1 MREVAVA
8 YFLEFD
14 HVVRGRDVGDIFRS
28 IESWLRDQKGSVKE
42 STPPIRIIASH
53 GRALQPLGWR
63 KDARKTI
70 DFELSA
76 SGTDVA
82 VRVRVIPAALNASDV
97 RMRSDEAR
105 ANWGELLAE
114 LWVRLGDTAAM
125 AEAVRNPTIDWNA
138 SLRQAK
144 GSVLGGAILLIL
156 GIAAIA
162 GFAYPSPLM
171 WIGTGITVT
180 GVLSLM
186 YGAMAFRSARR
197 HLAMMTK

>member
-1 MREVAVA
+1 MA
-8 YFLEFD
+8 YSLDFD
-14 HVVRGRDVGDIFRS
+14 HMVRGRDVGDVFRS
-28 IESWLRDQKGSVKE
+28 IESWVRDQKGSVKE
-42 STPPIRIIASH
+42 SSPPTRIAASH

-63 KDARKTI
+63 KDARKTLAF
-70 DFELSA
+70 DLSA
-76 SGTDVA
+76 SGADVA
-82 VRVRVIPAALNASDV
+82 VRVRVTPAALNASDV

-125 AEAVRNPTIDWNA
+125 AEAIQNPPIDWNA

-144 GSVLGGAILLIL
+144 GSLLGGAILLVL

-162 GFAYPSPLM
+162 AFAYPSPLM
-171 WIGTGITVT
+171 WVGTGISVT

-197 HLAMMTK
+197 HLAMMRK

>member
-1 MREVAVA
+1 MA
-8 YFLEFD
+8 YFLDFD
-14 HVVRGRDVGDIFRS
+14 HRVRGRDVGDVFRS
-28 IESWLRDQKGSVKE
+28 IESWLRDQKAPVKE
-42 STPPIRIIASH
+42 SAPPTRIVASH

-63 KDARKTI
+63 KDARKSLAF
-70 DFELSA
+70 DLA
-76 SGTDVA
+76 PSGPDVA
-82 VRVRVIPAALNASDV
+82 VRVRVTPAALNASDV

-114 LWVRLGDTAAM
+114 LWGRLGDTAAM
-125 AEAVRNPTIDWNA
+125 ADAIQNPSIDRNA

-144 GSVLGGAILLIL
+144 GSVLGGGILLIL

-162 GFAYPSPLM
+162 AFAYPSSLM
-171 WIGTGITVT
+171 WVGTGITVM

-197 HLAMMTK
+197 HLAMMRK